1 MNSAYFGRST
11 VKKSLVLL
19 IILFCVAAVGFS
31 QQSPSFSFGLG
42 MDFFNYE
49 EVFLSTGAL
58 LNFPI
63 APGMEGF
70 LGADFALWPYQESEE
85 EEITPHFFIPI
96 NAGVQFIF
104 DKQKPTFY
112 LGMGLSPVFLVTP
125 EEVQDVRFY
134 MGPFLKGGLR
144 VVVHQMMSWF
154 IELQQDL
161 AIGPPYWI
169 NTATRINTGINF
181 KFRPPENSKTEKTTA
196 PAPD

>member
-1 MNSAYFGRST
+1 MST
-11 VKKSLVLL
+11 RQKGLIIL
-19 IILFCVAAVGFS
+19 IILFCVATVGFAE
-31 QQSPSFSFGLG
+31 QSSSFSFGLG

-49 EVFLSTGAL
+49 EVFLSTGGL
-58 LNFPI
+58 LHVPI

-70 LGADFALWPYQESEE
+70 LGADFALWPYQASEGAE
-85 EEITPHFFIPI
+85 VTPHFFIPI

-125 EEVQDVRFY
+125 EEEQEVRFY

-144 VVVHQMMSWF
+144 IVVHQMMSWY

-169 NTATRINTGINF
+169 NTTTRINTGINF
-181 KFRPPENSKTEKTTA
+181 KF
-196 PAPD
+196 PAPEKSKAEETTPAAEPD